1 MDRRQVPD
9 NSRSEWLSHGLAH
22 QLPRGTLRAASGGMH
37 STTTDGPTTVL
48 VIDDEAGVRE
58 SLRTILSG
66 ECTVYTATTGTEAL
80 GLIET
85 TPIDVVTLDLRMP
98 GIGGIGLLER
108 IKAHDQDIEVLI
120 ITGYSSFDS
129 AIDGIRL
136 RAFDYVSKP
145 FDIEHV
151 RGLVRSAAARG
162 RSVRRLRQAR
172 QDFVAN
178 LNQTFGTSLNRILGC
193 TQTLRAGASHN
204 LSEEQRRLLD
214 QISTNSSDLLK
225 QIEDFRFPSDLEGV
239 CR

>member
-1 MDRRQVPD
+1 
-9 NSRSEWLSHGLAH
+9 
-22 QLPRGTLRAASGGMH
+22 MH
-37 STTTDGPTTVL
+37 SPTMNGATTVL

-66 ECTVYTATTGTEAL
+66 ECTVHTAATGTEAL

-151 RGLVRSAAARG
+151 RGLVRSAAARA
-162 RSVRRLRQAR
+162 RRVRRLRQAG
-172 QDFVAN
+172 QEFLAN
-178 LNQTFGTSLNRILGC
+178 LNETLGASLNTIIGC
-193 TQTLRAGASHN
+193 TQALRADASHN
-204 LSEEQRRLLD
+204 LSDEQRLLLD
-214 QISTNSSDLLK
+214 QISNNSSDLLK
-225 QIEDFRFPSDLEGV
+225 QLEEFRFLSDLERA
-239 CR
+239 CQ

>member
-1 MDRRQVPD
+1 M
-9 NSRSEWLSHGLAH
+9 RSPKLDG
-22 QLPRGTLRAASGGMH
+22 
-37 STTTDGPTTVL
+37 STSVL

-66 ECTVYTATTGTEAL
+66 ECTVHTAATGAEAL
-80 GLIET
+80 GVIET

-162 RSVRRLRQAR
+162 RRVRRLRQAR
-172 QDFVAN
+172 QEFLAN
-178 LNQTFGTSLNRILGC
+178 LNETLGASLNTILGC
-193 TQTLRAGASHN
+193 TQTLRADAAHN

-214 QISTNSSDLLK
+214 QISNNSSHLLK
-225 QIEDFRFPSDLEGV
+225 QLEEFRCLSDLEGA
-239 CR
+239 CQ